1 MLRPER
7 MSRVSVTGS
16 KQVMDETIETVH
28 ELNLLHVTDYDG
40 AWEGFEPGDPI
51 EGADEASEKLVVV
64 RSLESI
70 LGVEE
75 EDAGPTRLV
84 TDDALDEE
92 LEGIRQDVN
101 ELDERRDELTDEL
114 RSVEEKIGTFEPFA
128 KLGIDMDLLTGYD
141 SLSVAVGEGDA
152 EEIRGE
158 LREAEDVEAFQV
170 YAEDGAVAVYVYPAD
185 DADPAVGDLLVGA
198 SFQAY
203 EVPDAEGSPE
213 EYISEL
219 RHRKQQ
225 LEGKLDTVEDELED
239 IRLDVAGFLLAAEET
254 LSIEVQKSEAPLT
267 FATTENA
274 FVAEGWLPTTEF
286 VELADALETAV
297 GDHVEVEELERAEYD
312 GEGHVAGREPVEG
325 GGGVGEPTA
334 ADGGETAT
342 DGGTEK
348 RKAADGGPASVASGA
363 SSEARSDGGAVTM
376 GGGEPPVIQKNSG
389 AVKPFEALVEVI
401 NRPKYSEFDPTL
413 FVFLTFPAFFGFMIG
428 DLGYGILYMLLGGW
442 LASSF
447 DNDVIRSLG
456 GVGLWA
462 GGFTALFGIFY
473 GEIFGLH
480 LISTYLWEGA
490 LGMSGSPMHKGLQPV
505 YGDYAILWLVLSLLA
520 GVLHLTIGWILDFI
534 ENLSHGFMDALTE
547 SGSWLLMM
555 FGLWAWI
562 FSGAN
567 GSAPSVLV
575 GPESVFAGNPLPLGF
590 TGLPAIDLFTIP
602 GLGPFSAWLVVFL
615 AGLVLLA
622 TADLIEVVEFL
633 NVLVNVLSYTRL
645 AAVLLAKAGMA
656 FVVNLLFFGVYVD
669 SHGAWHFG
677 LSGMPTIPQGQST
690 VMYHG
695 HEVTDVMFGG
705 LMHGGIAMLLVGI
718 LILVIG
724 HALVLVLGITSAG
737 LQSVRLEYVE
747 FFGKFY
753 EGGGRAFEP
762 FGYERKYTTED

>member
-16 KQVMDETIETVH
+16 KQVMEETIETVH
-28 ELNLLHVTDYDG
+28 DLNLLHVTDYDG
-40 AWEGFEPGDPI
+40 AWEGFDPGNPMD
-51 EGADEASEKLVVV
+51 GADEASNKLVTV
-64 RSLESI
+64 RALEST
-70 LGVEE
+70 LGVDD

-84 TDDALDEE
+84 TDEALEAE
-92 LEGIRQDVN
+92 LEDIRQEVN
-101 ELDERRDELTDEL
+101 ELDDRRDEITDEL
-114 RSVEEKIGTFEPFA
+114 RSVEERIDTFEPFA
-128 KLGIDMDLLTGYD
+128 TLGIDMDLLSGYD
-141 SLSVAVGEGDA
+141 NLAVAVGEGDPAEIRSELDTA
-152 EEIRGE
+152 EEVDE
-158 LREAEDVEAFQV
+158 YQVFAENK
-170 YAEDGAVAVYVYPAD
+170 AVAVYVYPTD
-185 DADPAVGDLLVGA
+185 DAADVSVADLLVGA
-198 SFQAY
+198 SFQTY
-203 EVPDAEGSPE
+203 EIPEAEGSPE

-225 LEGKLDTVEDELED
+225 LESKLDTVEDELED
-239 IRLDVAGFLLAAEET
+239 VRLDVAGFLLAAEEK
-254 LSIEVQKSEAPLT
+254 LSIEVQKAEAPLT
-267 FATTENA
+267 FATSDNA

-297 GDHVEVEELERAEYD
+297 GEHVEVEELERAEYD
-312 GEGHVAGREPVEG
+312 GEGHVTGREPVEGG

-334 ADGGETAT
+334 ADGGAEKAT
-342 DGGTEK
+342 DGGTK
-348 RKAADGGPASVASGA
+348 KAT
-363 SSEARSDGGAVTM
+363 DGGAVTM
-376 GGGEPPVIQKNSG
+376 GGGEPPVIQDNPG

-401 NRPKYSEFDPTL
+401 NRPKYSEFDPTA

-442 LASSF
+442 LYTSF
-447 DNDVIRSLG
+447 ESDVIKSLG

-462 GGFTALFGIFY
+462 GGFTALFGVLY

-534 ENLSHGFMDALTE
+534 ENLGHGLWDATTE

-575 GPESVFAGNPLPLGF
+575 GSESVFAGNPLPLGF
-590 TGLPAIDLFTIP
+590 TGVPALNLFTIP
-602 GLGPFSAWLVVFL
+602 GLGPFSAWLVVFIV
-615 AGLVLLA
+615 GLVLLGI
-622 TADLIEVVEFL
+622 ADLIEVVEFL

-669 SHGAWHFG
+669 SKGGWHFG
-677 LSGMPTIPQGQST
+677 LSGMPTIPQGQSS

-695 HEVTDVMFGG
+695 YEVTDVMFGG

-718 LILVIG
+718 LILVVG
-724 HALVLVLGITSAG
+724 HMLVLVLGITSAG

-762 FGYERKYTTED
+762 FGYEREYTTED